1 MKLVTLLLIIL
12 TIMLTPIISLAD
24 WEKEGITDK
33 SVKVG
38 IFGPMSGPASVFAPA
53 IYGAQIYYNEINKKG
68 GIHGR
73 KIEAVFEDDQCVP
86 AMSVAAAKKL
96 ITQEKAFLLHGG
108 TCTSAATAAV
118 PYVAESKVPWVVLLA
133 GIKFSPETSHKNIFL
148 VGGSAFAQGTML
160 VDFSV
165 KELKAKR
172 IAVLRQTDL
181 YGKDGIDGINKALKK
196 YPGVEIVADE
206 TLEGNATDATAQ
218 ILKIKNSN
226 PDAVLLCVYY
236 RPGTVY
242 LRQAYELG
250 LRVPSA
256 SFTALEP
263 IIYHHKLVPIE
274 ALEGHYHLLPISDDP
289 LKGKSLAWFRALYA
303 QYYPDVAAKPGEPSI
318 WAPYG
323 YGTAMVVV
331 EGLKR
336 AGKDLTR
343 TRFIEAMET
352 IKNFETGV
360 IPCPTS
366 HPPNAHRGQPGMRF
380 WTVKNGEIQVPPKV
394 WIEDY
399 P

>member
-1 MKLVTLLLIIL
+1 MKSLSLLLVIL
-12 TIMLTPIISLAD
+12 TIGLVPGIVQAD
-24 WEKEGITDK
+24 WEKEGITDNT
-33 SVKVG
+33 VKVG
-38 IFGPMSGPASVFAPA
+38 IFGPMSGAASVFSPV

-73 KIEAVFEDDQCVP
+73 KIETIVEDDQCVP

-96 ITQEKAFLLHGG
+96 ITQDKVFLLHGG
-108 TCTSAATAAV
+108 TCTSASTAAV
-118 PYVAESKVPWVVLLA
+118 PYIAESKVPWVVLLA
-133 GIKFSPETSHKNIFL
+133 GIKFSPETNHKNVFL

-160 VDFSV
+160 IDFAV
-165 KELKAKR
+165 KELRAKR

-196 YPGVEIVADE
+196 YPGVAIVADE
-206 TLEGNATDATAQ
+206 TLEGNATDATSQ
-218 ILKIKNSN
+218 IMKIKSAN
-226 PDAVLLCVYY
+226 PDVVLLCLYY

-256 SFTALEP
+256 SFTAIEP
-263 IIYHHKLVPIE
+263 IVYHHKLVPIE
-274 ALEGHYHLLPISDDP
+274 ALEGSYHLLPISDDP
-289 LKGKSLAWFRALYA
+289 IKGKSLAWFRTFYA

-336 AGKDLTR
+336 TGRDLSR
-343 TRFIEAMET
+343 TKFTEAMET
-352 IKNFETGV
+352 IKDFETGV

-366 HPPNAHRGQPGMRF
+366 HPPSAHRGQPGMRF

-394 WIEDY
+394 WIEEY